1 MSVRPVWSISGHTVW
16 IIWDGVYDYIDD
28 ILGAVADMEEHGLTY
43 SVSAAATTI
52 CQAPERH
59 LREAISE
66 LVRPWEDIA
75 LES

>member
-1 MSVRPVWSISGHTVW
+1 M
-16 IIWDGVYDYIDD
+16 YDYIDD

-66 LVRPWEDIA
+66 LVRP
-75 LES
+75 